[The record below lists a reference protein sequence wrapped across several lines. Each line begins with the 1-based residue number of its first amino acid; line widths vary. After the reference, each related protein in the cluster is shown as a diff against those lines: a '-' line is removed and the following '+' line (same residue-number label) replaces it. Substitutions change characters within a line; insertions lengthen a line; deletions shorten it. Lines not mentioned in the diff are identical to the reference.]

1 MGGHQVADIEK
12 MFRINWP
19 CDSERC
25 ENTEKK
31 IFFFSRA
38 SFLSSFLQLLSI
50 GAEH

>member
-1 MGGHQVADIEK
+1 MGGHQVADNEN

-19 CDSERC
+19 CDSERR

-31 IFFFSRA
+31 IFFSRA